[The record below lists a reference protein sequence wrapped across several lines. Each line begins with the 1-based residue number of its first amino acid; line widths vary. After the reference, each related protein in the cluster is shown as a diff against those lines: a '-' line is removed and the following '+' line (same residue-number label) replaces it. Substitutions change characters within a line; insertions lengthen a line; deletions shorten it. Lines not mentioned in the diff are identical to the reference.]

1 MATHYKVKAILTG
14 QGAVNL
20 DLYANNE
27 DEARLQIAKQGGMVL
42 SVQKDFS
49 NLSFKSK
56 TRFPLVQ
63 FSQELL
69 SLLTAGLSLVESI
82 ETLVDKENDASN
94 KKVIQSVLTHLYD
107 GTTFSLA
114 LENST
119 EFPAL
124 FVATVRASER
134 TGDLPEALKRF
145 ITYQTQIDSVSKK
158 LIGASIYPAL
168 LLIIGITVSF
178 FLLVFVVPKFSAIY
192 NDVGTDLPWL
202 SMMLMEWGHFAHE
215 RSWEMAGVLLLVLG
229 ISIYGATRPSVWA
242 YIMQRLWRIPAVGER
257 MRIYQLARFYKT
269 LGMLLRGGIPIT
281 QALEMVSG
289 LLQPH
294 FRPRVVAAAKQIREG
309 GTISSAME
317 AEGLTTAVGNR
328 MLSVGEK
335 TGLMGDMMERIG
347 NFHDEEI
354 TRWVEWATKLI
365 EPILMAVIGFV
376 IGGIVILMYMPIFD
390 LAGSIN

>member
-1 MATHYKVKAILTG
+1 MATRYKVKAILVG

-27 DEARLQIAKQGGMVL
+27 DEARLQITKQGGMVL
-42 SVQKDFS
+42 SVQKDFT
-49 NLSFKSK
+49 NFSFKSK
-56 TRFPLVQ
+56 TRFPLLQ
-63 FSQELL
+63 FSNELL

-82 ETLVDKENDASN
+82 ETLVDKESNDSN
-94 KKVIQSVLTHLYD
+94 RKVIQSVLTRLYE
-107 GTTFSLA
+107 GATFSLA
-114 LENST
+114 LENSS

-124 FVATVRASER
+124 YVATVRASER

-158 LIGASIYPAL
+158 LIGASIYPVL
-168 LLIIGITVSF
+168 LLIIGILVSF

-202 SMMLMEWGHFAHE
+202 SMLLMEWGHFIHE
-215 RSWEMAGVLLLVLG
+215 RSWETAGMMVLILSVFM
-229 ISIYGATRPSVWA
+229 YGATRPSVWT
-242 YIMQRLWRIPAVGER
+242 YIMQQLWHVPSVGER

-269 LGMLLRGGIPIT
+269 LGMLLRGGIPVT
-281 QALEMVSG
+281 QALDMVSG

-294 FRPRVVAAAKQIREG
+294 FRPRVVAAAKHIRDG
-309 GTISSAME
+309 RTISDSMR
-317 AEGLTTAVGNR
+317 AEGLTTSVGNR

-354 TRWVEWATKLI
+354 TRWVEWTTKLI
-365 EPILMAVIGFV
+365 EPILMAVIGFI

>member
-1 MATHYKVKAILTG
+1 MATRYKVKAILAG

-27 DEARLQIAKQGGMVL
+27 DEVRLQIVKQGGMVL
-42 SVQKDFS
+42 SVQKDFA
-49 NLSFKSK
+49 NFSFKSK

-63 FSQELL
+63 FSHELL

-82 ETLVDKENDASN
+82 ETLVDKESNDSN
-94 KKVIQSVLTHLYD
+94 RKVIQSVLTRLYE
-107 GTTFSLA
+107 GVTFSLA
-114 LENST
+114 LENSP
-119 EFPAL
+119 EFSAL
-124 FVATVRASER
+124 YVATVRASER

-145 ITYQTQIDSVSKK
+145 ITYQTQVDSVSKK

-168 LLIIGITVSF
+168 LLIIGILVSF

-202 SMMLMEWGHFAHE
+202 SMLLMEWGRFAHE
-215 RSWEMAGVLLLVLG
+215 RSWEMAGMMVLILG
-229 ISIYGATRPSVWA
+229 VFIYGVTRPSVWI
-242 YIMQRLWRIPAVGER
+242 YIMQRLWHIPAVGER

-294 FRPRVVAAAKQIREG
+294 FRPRVVAATKHIRDG
-309 GTISSAME
+309 KTISEAMKT
-317 AEGLTTAVGNR
+317 EGLTTSVGDR

-354 TRWVEWATKLI
+354 TRWVEWTTKLI
-365 EPILMAVIGFV
+365 EPILMAVIGFI
-376 IGGIVILMYMPIFD
+376 IGGIIILMYMPIFD

>member
-1 MATHYKVKAILTG
+1 MATRYKVKAILAG

-20 DLYANNE
+20 DLYADNE
-27 DEARLQIAKQGGMVL
+27 GEARLQVAKQGGMVL
-42 SVQKDFS
+42 SVQKDFT
-49 NLSFKSK
+49 NFAFKSK
-56 TRFPLVQ
+56 TRFPILQ
-63 FSQELL
+63 FSHELL

-82 ETLVDKENDASN
+82 ETLVDKESNDSN
-94 KKVIQSVLTHLYD
+94 RKVIQSVLVRLYE
-107 GTTFSLA
+107 GVTFSLA
-114 LENST
+114 LENSP

-124 FVATVRASER
+124 YVATIRASER

-158 LIGASIYPAL
+158 LIGASIYPVL
-168 LLIIGITVSF
+168 LLIIGILVSF
-178 FLLVFVVPKFSAIY
+178 ILLVFVVPKFSAIY

-202 SMMLMEWGHFAHE
+202 SMLLMEWGHFAHE
-215 RSWEMAGVLLLVLG
+215 KSWEMAGIMVLILG
-229 ISIYGATRPSVWA
+229 VFMYGVTRPSVWT
-242 YIMQRLWRIPAVGER
+242 YIMQQLWHVPSVGER

-281 QALEMVSG
+281 QALDMVGG

-294 FRPRVVAAAKQIREG
+294 FRPRVVAAAKHIRDG
-309 GTISSAME
+309 RTISDSME
-317 AEGLTTAVGNR
+317 AEGLTTSVGNR

-354 TRWVEWATKLI
+354 TRWVEWTTKLI

>member
-1 MATHYKVKAILTG
+1 MATRYKVKAFLAG

-27 DEARLQIAKQGGMVL
+27 DEARLQIAKKGGMVL
-42 SVQKDFS
+42 SVQKDFTKF
-49 NLSFKSK
+49 SFKSK

-94 KKVIQSVLTHLYD
+94 RKIIQSVLTHLYE
-107 GTTFSLA
+107 GTTLSLA
-114 LENST
+114 LENSS

-124 FVATVRASER
+124 YVATVRASER

-202 SMMLMEWGHFAHE
+202 SMLLMEWGHFAHE
-215 RSWEMAGVLLLVLG
+215 RSWEMAGVLFLVLG
-229 ISIYGATRPSVWA
+229 IVIYGATRPLVWT
-242 YIMQRLWRIPAVGER
+242 YIMQRLWRIPGVGER

-294 FRPRVVAAAKQIREG
+294 FRPSVVAAAKHIREG

-317 AEGLTTAVGNR
+317 AEGLTTSVGNR

-354 TRWVEWATKLI
+354 TRWVEWTTKLI

>member
-1 MATHYKVKAILTG
+1 MATRFKVKTILAG
-14 QGAVNL
+14 QGAVHL

-27 DEARLQIAKQGGMVL
+27 DEARLQIAKQGGIVL
-42 SVQKDFS
+42 SVQKDFTS
-49 NLSFKSK
+49 FSFKSK
-56 TRFPLVQ
+56 VRFPLVQ
-63 FSQELL
+63 FSHELL

-82 ETLVDKENDASN
+82 ETLIDKESDSSN
-94 KKVIQSVLTHLYD
+94 RKIIQGVLARLYE
-107 GTTFSLA
+107 GVTFSLA
-114 LENST
+114 LESNP

-124 FVATVRASER
+124 YVATVRASER

-168 LLIIGITVSF
+168 LLVIGLLVAF

-202 SMMLMEWGHFAHE
+202 SILLMEWGHFAHE
-215 RSWEMAGVLLLVLG
+215 RSWEMAGMMVLML
-229 ISIYGATRPSVWA
+229 SAFIYGVTRPSVWA
-242 YIMQRLWRIPAVGER
+242 YIMQRLWHVPAVGER

-281 QALEMVSG
+281 QALEMVSS

-294 FRPRVVAAAKQIREG
+294 LRPRVVAAANHIRDG
-309 GTISSAME
+309 KTISSAME
-317 AEGLTTAVGNR
+317 AEGLTTSVGNR
-328 MLSVGEK
+328 MLSVGER

-354 TRWVEWATKLI
+354 TRWVEWTTKLI
-365 EPILMAVIGFV
+365 EPILMAVIGLV